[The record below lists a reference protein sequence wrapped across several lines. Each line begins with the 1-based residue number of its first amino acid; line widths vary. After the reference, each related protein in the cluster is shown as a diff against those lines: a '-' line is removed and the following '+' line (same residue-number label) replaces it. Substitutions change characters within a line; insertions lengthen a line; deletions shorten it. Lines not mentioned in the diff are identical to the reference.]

1 MMNNPSTQI
10 ALLAGMVGTMLLVVV
25 TLLLI
30 PARKTANA
38 AASETLAVY
47 AASAAEERDQYIPN
61 TEALG
66 PDEMRVISLGT
77 GMPAANKGQAAA
89 SFLVQLG
96 NGENFIFDIGTNAYG
111 NLTSLQIPAAS
122 LDKVFLGHLHFDHIG
137 DLSALLIAA
146 VSHGRNIPLQIW
158 GPSGASPELGTRYAV
173 DRLLEA
179 FNWEFTSKRG
189 KIPGAGYQAIVSEFD
204 YTKTQVVYEENG
216 VRITAWPAIHAIDG
230 PVSYSLEWNG
240 LKFVY
245 SSDTYPNRWFMENGG
260 DADILIHE
268 SFPTVQQLIDRNRMV
283 PESAWPVGTRVHT
296 QPAAAGKVFSTL
308 EPRMAVAFHFA
319 STFATRKE
327 VREEIRTTYDG
338 PLTVGKDLLVWN
350 VTKDDVTV
358 REALVPDVVWPTKSK
373 LESAKYDPSEAIFP
387 SDWLNEGRL
396 DMSDVDAAIWSRLD
410 PATQARIAEKLPDA
424 RPRSA
429 PK

>member
-1 MMNNPSTQI
+1 MMSVASTRI
-10 ALLAGMVGTMLLVVV
+10 VVMAGVGGA
-25 TLLLI
+25 TLLIVASLFLVS
-30 PARKTANA
+30 ARDVAEA
-38 AASETLAVY
+38 AASDVAGDY
-47 AASAAEERDQYIPN
+47 AASAAEERDQYIAN
-61 TEALG
+61 TEPLR

-77 GMPAANKGQAAA
+77 GMPAANKGQAAS

-111 NLTSLQIPAAS
+111 NLTSLQIPAS
-122 LDKVFLGHLHFDHIG
+122 RLDKVFLGHLHFDHIG

-146 VSHGRNIPLQIW
+146 VSHGRNVPLRIW
-158 GPSGASPELGTRYAV
+158 GPSGAAPDLGTRYAV
-173 DRLLEA
+173 ERLLEA

-189 KIPGAGYQAIVSEFD
+189 KIPGAGYQAVVTEFD

-216 VRITAWPAIHAIDG
+216 VRIMAWPAIHAIDG

-245 SSDTYPNRWFMENGG
+245 SSDTYPNRWFMENGE

-268 SFPTVQQLIDRNRMV
+268 TFPTVQQLIERNRMV
-283 PESAWPVGTRVHT
+283 PESAWPVGTRIHT
-296 QPAAAGKVFSTL
+296 QPAAAGKVFSIL
-308 EPRMAVAFHFA
+308 NPRMAVTFHFV
-319 STFATRKE
+319 STFTTRKE
-327 VREEIRTTYDG
+327 VRDEVRTTYDG

-350 VTKDDVTV
+350 VTPDKVTV
-358 REALVPDVVWPTKSK
+358 REALVPDVVWPSKSK

-396 DMSDVDAAIWSRLD
+396 DLSDIDAAIWSRLAPEIRD
-410 PATQARIAEKLPDA
+410 RIAEKLPDA